1 MQLSGKGRPRLAVH
15 KFTSCDGCQ
24 LAFLNAGEALL
35 ELAEHMEI
43 VHFAEAGYVNPD
55 AEVDIAYVEGSIT
68 TPDEV
73 DRIRRIRER
82 SGYLIAI
89 GACAAAGGIQALRNL
104 TDGGRRWVQ
113 AIYADPQHIAS
124 LDTSTPIAAHVRVDL
139 ELWGCPPNTRQVMG
153 AARSLL
159 YGAVPL
165 DDADKVCLECKRKH
179 NVCVLVAK
187 GEPCMGPVTRTGC
200 GALCPSFGRECYACY
215 GPAENA
221 NTSALAGR
229 LEGLGLMPDDIARRF
244 WSMNNGASPF
254 REEGGKWG
262 GSSHD

>member
-1 MQLSGKGRPRLAVH
+1 MSQSPHARPKMAVH

-24 LAFLNAGEALL
+24 LAFLNAGEQLL
-35 ELAEHMEI
+35 QLAELMEI
-43 VHFAEAGYVNPD
+43 VHFGEAGYLDPD

-73 DRIRRIRER
+73 ERIKRIRER
-82 SGYLIAI
+82 SRYLIAI
-89 GACAAAGGIQALRNL
+89 GVCATAGGVQALRNL
-104 TDGGRRWVQ
+104 ADGQRWV
-113 AIYADPQHIAS
+113 AEIYPAPEHIAS
-124 LDTSTPIAAHVRVDL
+124 LPTSTPVSAHVRVDL

-159 YGAVPL
+159 YGAVPV
-165 DDADKVCLECKRKH
+165 DEREKVCLECKRKN
-179 NVCVLVAK
+179 NVCVLVTK

-200 GALCPSFGRECYACY
+200 GALCPSFSRDCYACY
-215 GPAENA
+215 GPGENS

-229 LEGLGLMPDDIARRF
+229 FEQLGLAPDSIARRF
-244 WSMNNGASPF
+244 WSMTNGATPF

-262 GSSHD
+262 VASDE